1 MKQHLL
7 LLFVSTLFIFA
18 CKPTEKIPKITSK
31 ILDVPSFTTAYQS
44 PRNTE
49 LLAKRGAPT
58 GQVKFIINDTKE
70 QQKEASEWMKENGL
84 SLPAFVYHDG
94 ATLAPLKKMKT
105 QDWTAFRTYNI
116 NKQVLYL
123 AQIIEQEDIVLMIYG
138 SAPNEMHVVVD
149 TWAVVVRDRQ
159 TQAIKY
165 TFDFSNYRMAPEFVY
180 RDKDF
185 VQQDVL
191 WAQLED
197 GILYVAH
204 AHWTYAES
212 SRGMNAYIT
221 AIDAAK
227 QEVLWRSQ
235 PLVGN
240 AVNFEMKGEYIYT
253 AYAFTQEN
261 AMVYALHKANGEV
274 AGKIELQAKSSS
286 KKFIDFLIFKGGD
299 LHVHCHDKAYI
310 LRTSN

>member
-1 MKQHLL
+1 MKQHVF
-7 LLFVSTLFIFA
+7 LLFFAAIFVFA
-18 CKPTEKIPKITSK
+18 CKPTEKIPKLSSK
-31 ILDVPSFTTAYQS
+31 VLDVPSFKTAYQS
-44 PRNTE
+44 SRNTE
-49 LLAKRGAPT
+49 LLAKRGSPS
-58 GQVKFIINDTKE
+58 GQVKFILHDTKE
-70 QQKEASEWMKENGL
+70 QQKDISQWMKDNGL
-84 SLPAFVYHDG
+84 TLPAFVYHDG
-94 ATLAPLKKMKT
+94 ALLAPLKKMKT
-105 QDWTAFRTYNI
+105 EDWTAFRTYSI
-116 NKQVLYL
+116 NKQVLHL
-123 AQIIEQEDIVLMIYG
+123 AQIIEQEDVVLMIYG
-138 SAPNEMHVVVD
+138 SAPNEMHVIVD
-149 TWAVVVRDRQ
+149 TWALVVRDRK
-159 TQAIKY
+159 TKAVKY

-212 SRGMNAYIT
+212 SRNMNAYIT

-235 PLVGN
+235 PLVSN
-240 AVNFEMKGEYIYT
+240 AVNFQLKGEHIYT

-261 AMVYALHKANGEV
+261 AMVYALHKANGEI
-274 AGKIELQAKSSS
+274 AGKIELEPKSNN
-286 KKFIDFLIFKGGD
+286 KKFIEYLIFKGND
-299 LHVHCHDKAYI
+299 LYVHCSDKAYI